1 MKNQKYTLKKCF
13 YKTMKFIPV
22 NEPMIL
28 KSDINF
34 VKKSL
39 SEGWVSSES
48 PYVTKFE
55 KELSKRNKRKY
66 GVCVSSGTAALV
78 LAIKSLNLKK
88 NDEVILPNFTI
99 ISGISELINIGCKL
113 IFCEP
118 NEYTY
123 NVDANSIIKKISN
136 KTKLIIITHIYGLT
150 VDISKIIRAIKN
162 KNIKIIEDAAE
173 VQGGYIDGQPCGSY
187 GDISI
192 FSFYAN
198 KQITTGE
205 GGFA

>member
-1 MKNQKYTLKKCF
+1 
-13 YKTMKFIPV
+13 MKFIPV

-88 NDEVILPNFTI
+88 MM
-99 ISGISELINIGCKL
+99 
-113 IFCEP
+113 
-118 NEYTY
+118 
-123 NVDANSIIKKISN
+123 
-136 KTKLIIITHIYGLT
+136 
-150 VDISKIIRAIKN
+150 R
-162 KNIKIIEDAAE
+162 
-173 VQGGYIDGQPCGSY
+173 
-187 GDISI
+187 
-192 FSFYAN
+192 
-198 KQITTGE
+198 
-205 GGFA
+205 